1 MTNVAFSDG
10 ISNCKCF
17 FSWQV
22 VGLFFFF
29 VCLVFMNL
37 IVGQLL
43 TSGLDVQQICPLWS
57 LFSLRTFTNC
67 HSTVQCLFSRTLSWC
82 KSAPFCEHQQS
93 FASSHQLQTGF
104 WAPGA
109 LGSREAMKQDNGKN
123 ILKVSSDL
131 CLHSLKMRFELQPP
145 TMNSELLTARFALA
159 ERCVR
164 LGLQAARTLLCFR
177 TRARCSHEL

>member
-22 VGLFFFF
+22 FF
-29 VCLVFMNL
+29 CLLSFYELNSGTAVDIWFRCSTDLPSM
-37 IVGQLL
+37 VPFL
-43 TSGLDVQQICPLWS
+43 TAHIHKLS
-57 LFSLRTFTNC
+57 F
-67 HSTVQCLFSRTLSWC
+67 TVQCLFSRTLSWC

-93 FASSHQLQTGF
+93 FTSSHQLQMGF

-109 LGSREAMKQDNGKN
+109 LGSREAMKQANGKN

-145 TMNSELLTARFALA
+145 TMNSELLTAQVLF
-159 ERCVR
+159 
-164 LGLQAARTLLCFR
+164 LQSAV
-177 TRARCSHEL
+177 